1 MRRPASGPVRGLS
14 HHPQRGRPGAG
25 ARHAPDIARTPRPA
39 ARRRAGRTLWGSS
52 APPAQPAPA
61 MPAPSLPSPSP
72 PGSQLSAPGAPA
84 ADQPAASVPAPGLAG
99 AAGWPERLGSGLP
112 ACGRVGVGGWGGTAR
127 HRRRWKW
134 RRRACSIGSVQL
146 FQTHTASP
154 NPVVTQIAEALQ
166 ALKSGDRM
174 RTLLLIQAAIPNA
187 AAKAQ

>member
-1 MRRPASGPVRGLS
+1 MRRPALTVLFAVFPTILSG
-14 HHPQRGRPGAG
+14 GAL
-25 ARHAPDIARTPRPA
+25 AQAPDTPPISLAPPA
-39 ARRRAGRTLWGSS
+39 PPPGVVPDAPSGLS

-84 ADQPAASVPAPGLAG
+84 ADQPAASVPAPGLPAPPVGENASAQDFLRAAESALVAG
-99 AAGWPERLGSGLP
+99 RNGEAQEALEMAQTRLLD
-112 ACGRVGVGGWGGTAR
+112 R
-127 HRRRWKW
+127 
-134 RRRACSIGSVQL
+134 SVPL